1 MTKPSLEDAGVRQY
15 AEPVNG
21 TPAALRGSRRT
32 LRLGLATIAV
42 AACLLLSGCFGA
54 PALLGG
60 GTGGG
65 GSSGGSDSGSSDSGS
80 TDDAGSGSDSSDSE
94 NDVPVQFEGMP
105 ATFPGDIP
113 LISGEV
119 VFGIDVGTGW
129 SVLIAVDDLE
139 ADFVD
144 AADRLKAAGYESLLE
159 TVAGTGSFGAF
170 ENDLYQIQLTT
181 QDSEDYGLVVSY
193 LVVRR

>member
-1 MTKPSLEDAGVRQY
+1 MTKPSLEDTGARQY

-21 TPAALRGSRRT
+21 TPAPRLGSRRA

-42 AACLLLSGCFGA
+42 AASLLLSGCFGV
-54 PALLGG
+54 PSLLGG

-65 GSSGGSDSGSSDSGS
+65 GSSGGSGSSDSGS
-80 TDDAGSGSDSSDSE
+80 TDGADSGSDSSGD
-94 NDVPVQFEGMP
+94 DVPVQFQGMP

-129 SVLIAVDDLE
+129 SIMIAVDDLE

-144 AADRLKAAGYESLLE
+144 AADRLKAAGYEPLLE
-159 TVAGTGSFGAF
+159 TVAPQGSFGAF
-170 ENDLYQIQLTT
+170 ENDLYQIQLTS
-181 QDSEDYGLVVSY
+181 QDSEEYGLIVNY
-193 LVVRR
+193 LVVRV